1 MKCPSC
7 GNELI
12 WGGDHSYDD
21 YGMDGEGV
29 VSNSS
34 CPEIKCDVESI
45 LIYTKLP

>member
-7 GNELI
+7 DNELI